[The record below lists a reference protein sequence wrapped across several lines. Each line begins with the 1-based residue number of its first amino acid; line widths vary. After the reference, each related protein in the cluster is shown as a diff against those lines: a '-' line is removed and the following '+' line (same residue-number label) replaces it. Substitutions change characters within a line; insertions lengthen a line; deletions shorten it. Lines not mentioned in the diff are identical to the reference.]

1 MKILIV
7 HNEYQNRGGEDC
19 VVAAESRLLAN
30 AGHDIIHYGRTN
42 HEIGHPSLI
51 QAASLGANTIWSR
64 DSYRA
69 IRVLIARERPD
80 VAHFHNTFPLI
91 SPSAYSACRDASVP
105 VVQTLHN
112 YRLLCPRADLLR
124 DGKPCEDC
132 VGKWSSWPGVVHA
145 CYRESRAATSTVAA
159 MLAVHGTLG
168 TWQQKVDVY
177 IALSEFARGKFLEG
191 GLPGNK
197 IVVKGNFVEKGDC
210 FEPGPQVVGKYAI
223 YVGRLSPEKG
233 LRQLLKAWKA
243 SGVSFPLC
251 IVGDGPLRAQLD
263 LDRQNL
269 NLSNVEFVGQLDHER
284 AMDAVGR
291 ARFLVLPSQCY
302 EAFPMA
308 IAEAYA
314 CSVPVI
320 AANHGA
326 MAEMVENGRT
336 GIRFNPGDSQDLAAK
351 IKWACAEPAVLA
363 EMGIAARAK
372 FEREYTADSNLRAL
386 LSVYERALAARKSRS
401 MHVSAAAPS
410 PPKLATEA
418 IAGTRK
424 TFDVLGVRVNAI
436 QIPGMIDEMK
446 LWIRERKC
454 CHAIA
459 VTGMHGVMEAQHD
472 RKFKDYLNAAD
483 AVVPDGMPLV
493 WLGRLRG
500 FGLKRRVYGPELMFA
515 FCKQTAKEGYRH
527 FFYGGAPG
535 VAERLSRILQIEFPG
550 LQVVG
555 VYSPPFRALTQA
567 EDDAVVAKI
576 NDAATD
582 VVWVGLG
589 TPKQETWMLEHR
601 DKLRAPVVVSV
612 GAAFDIHSGAKS
624 QAPAWMREHG
634 LEWLFRLAQEPTR
647 LWKRYLVYGS
657 EFVFRVCLEL
667 LGAGRKQPAR

>member
-30 AGHDIIHYGRTN
+30 AGHEIVYYGRTN

-51 QAASLGANTIWSR
+51 QAASLASNAIWSR

-69 IRVLIARERPD
+69 IRELIIRERPD

-91 SPSAYSACRDASVP
+91 SPSAYSACRDSGVP

-124 DGKPCEDC
+124 DGRLCEDC

-145 CYRESRAATSTVAA
+145 CYRESRAATSAVAA
-159 MLAVHGTLG
+159 MLAVHRTLG
-168 TWQQKVDVY
+168 TWQKKVDVY
-177 IALSEFARGKFLEG
+177 IALSEFARRKFLEG
-191 GLPGNK
+191 GLPDHK
-197 IVVKGNFVEKGDC
+197 IVVKGNFVEKSNCVDSGLRPA
-210 FEPGPQVVGKYAI
+210 EEYGI
-223 YVGRLSPEKG
+223 YVGRLAPEKG
-233 LRQLLKAWKA
+233 LRQLLEAWKA
-243 SGVSFPLC
+243 SGASLRLR
-251 IVGDGPLRAQLD
+251 IVGDGPLRAQLE

-269 NLSNVEFVGQLDHER
+269 DLPNVEFAGHLDHER
-284 AMDAVGR
+284 ALDAVQH
-291 ARFLVLPSQCY
+291 ARFLALPSQCY
-302 EAFPMA
+302 EAFPMV

-314 CSVPVI
+314 CGVPVI

-326 MAEMVENGRT
+326 MAEMVEDGRT
-336 GIRFNPGDSQDLAAK
+336 GLLFAPGNSQDLAAK
-351 IKWACAEPAVLA
+351 IRLACTEAARLA

-372 FEREYTADSNLRAL
+372 FDREYAAESNLARL
-386 LSVYERALAARKSRS
+386 LSIYERAIAVAKSRS
-401 MHVSAAAPS
+401 VRTRATVAVSPTLSTEGVAAP
-410 PPKLATEA
+410 
-418 IAGTRK
+418 RK
-424 TFDVLGVRVNAI
+424 TFDVLGVDVSAV
-436 QIPGMIDEMK
+436 QIPDMIDEMK
-446 LWIRERKC
+446 RWIRERKS

-472 RKFKDYLNAAD
+472 RKFKDFLNAAD

-500 FGLKRRVYGPELMFA
+500 LGLKRRVYGPELMFT

-527 FFYGGAPG
+527 FFYGGAAG

-550 LQVVG
+550 LQVAG
-555 VYSPPFRALTQA
+555 IYSPPFRQLTQA
-567 EDDAVVAKI
+567 EDDAIVAKI

-589 TPKQETWMLEHR
+589 TPKQEIWMLEHR

-647 LWKRYLVYGS
+647 LWRRYLVYGS

-667 LGAGRKQPAR
+667 IGAGRKEPAR

>member
-30 AGHDIIHYGRTN
+30 AGHGVVRYGRTN

-51 QAASLGANTIWSR
+51 QAASLARNTIWSR
-64 DSYRA
+64 DSHRA
-69 IRVLIARERPD
+69 IQEVIARERPD

-91 SPSAYSACRDASVP
+91 SPSAYSACRDAGVP

-124 DGKPCEDC
+124 DGRPCEDC
-132 VGKWSSWPGVVHA
+132 VGTWSSWPGVVHA
-145 CYRESRAATSTVAA
+145 CYRESRAATSVVAA
-159 MLAVHGTLG
+159 MLAVHRTLG
-168 TWQQKVDVY
+168 TWQEKVDVY

-191 GLPGNK
+191 GLPESK
-197 IVVKGNFVEKGDC
+197 IVVKGNFVEKSYP
-210 FEPGPQVVGKYAI
+210 FESGRWAVGEYGL
-223 YVGRLSPEKG
+223 YVGRLALEKG
-233 LRQLLKAWKA
+233 LRQLLDAWKA
-243 SGVSFPLC
+243 SGVSFPLR
-251 IVGDGPLRAQLD
+251 IVGDGPLRAQLE
-263 LDRQNL
+263 LGRQNL
-269 NLSNVEFVGQLDHER
+269 NLSNVEFAGQLDHER
-284 AMDAVGR
+284 TMDAVR
-291 ARFLVLPSQCY
+291 QAHFLVLPSQCY
-302 EAFPMA
+302 EAFPMV

-314 CSVPVI
+314 YGVPVI

-326 MAEMVENGRT
+326 MAEMVEDGRT
-336 GIRFNPGDSQDLAAK
+336 GLLFKPGNSQDLAAK
-351 IKWACAEPAVLA
+351 IKWACIESAVLA

-372 FEREYTADSNLRAL
+372 FEREYTAESNLATL
-386 LSVYERALAARKSRS
+386 LGVYDRALAARKSRFT
-401 MHVSAAAPS
+401 HVSTTAPLS
-410 PPKLATEA
+410 PKLATEA
-418 IAGTRK
+418 IAGPRK

-436 QIPGMIDEMK
+436 QIPGMIEEMK
-446 LWIRERKC
+446 LWIRERKS

-472 RKFKDYLNAAD
+472 RKFKDSLNAAD

-500 FGLKRRVYGPELMFA
+500 FGLRRRVYGPELMFT

-550 LQVVG
+550 LQIAG
-555 VYSPPFRALTQA
+555 VYSPPFRVLTRA
-567 EDDAVVAKI
+567 EDDAVVARI

-601 DKLRAPVVVSV
+601 DKLRAPVAVSV

-667 LGAGRKQPAR
+667 LGAGRKEPAG